1 MLTSADPFLGVCACF
16 WMETD
21 NLRNTDNAR
30 ILLIDDDD
38 ASCRDLA
45 LLLDFLGEHAVGARH
60 SNWRVV
66 MAEAF
71 ETSNAIKLVLVSPCA
86 TEAMTSL
93 VKALHASDRSLPIV
107 LVGTEDTLSQ
117 LPAELTTLPP
127 YATSRCSTLCTRRRS
142 IATMPSVCAMCPA
155 SATTTCSAVWW
166 VTAPRCNAFAT

>member
-1 MLTSADPFLGVCACF
+1 
-16 WMETD
+16 METD

-86 TEAMTSL
+86 TEAMTTPDQGS
-93 VKALHASDRSLPIV
+93 SCQRS
-107 LVGTEDTLSQ
+107 Q
-117 LPAELTTLPP
+117 
-127 YATSRCSTLCTRRRS
+127 
-142 IATMPSVCAMCPA
+142 
-155 SATTTCSAVWW
+155 SADSAG
-166 VTAPRCNAFAT
+166 RH